1 MNFKELYKVIALTY
15 CARVQSW
22 GEDDK
27 TAKNLLWWFN
37 NMGRL
42 GKQISNYPNSGNAAI
57 CLANDL
63 YKAGLENDDEV
74 FTYLRDLRNKYK
86 VVLYDDGFM
95 SKLPKIVWA

>member
-27 TAKNLLWWFN
+27 TAKNLLWWFH
-37 NMGRL
+37 NMGCI
-42 GKQISNYPNSGNAAI
+42 GGQISNYPNIGNGAHG
-57 CLANDL
+57 LSNDL

>member
-1 MNFKELYKVIALTY
+1 M
-15 CARVQSW
+15 S
-22 GEDDK
+22 
-27 TAKNLLWWFN
+27 
-37 NMGRL
+37 RL